1 MKTPLKRLA
10 LVLAMVILVAGG
22 YAFGRMTAQRTP
34 APTQEAKPS
43 AHTTSAP
50 SNQDALA
57 LSKALSE
64 IDALKAERKTL
75 QDALAAQQ
83 AQSPEQAQQ
92 GEPPR
97 RRSWQ
102 ERMEEMKKSDPERY
116 KEEMARRERFMNEM
130 AQARTERANF
140 LEDIDTDLLSQEQKQ
155 IHAQYVATLA
165 KQDALEQEFRKH
177 MEAGTQPTE
186 ELQTAMR
193 ETRDAMR
200 SLREAERSALLGAIA
215 TSMGLS
221 SDEATGFSQLV
232 SDVFDATSGFPGR
245 MRGAQPPP
253 PQPAQ

>member
-1 MKTPLKRLA
+1 MKTPLKCLSFG
-10 LVLAMVILVAGG
+10 LGIVILVAGG
-22 YAFGRMTAQRTP
+22 YAFGRMSAQRTTALP
-34 APTQEAKPS
+34 QASKPS
-43 AHTTSAP
+43 PNAPATP

-75 QDALAAQQ
+75 QDALASQQ
-83 AQSPEQAQQ
+83 AQSAEQAQP

-102 ERMEEMKKSDPERY
+102 ERMEELKKTDPERY
-116 KEEMARRERFMNEM
+116 KEEMARRERFMTEM

-140 LEDIDTDLLSQEQKQ
+140 LDDIDTDLLSQEQKQ

-186 ELQTAMR
+186 ELQSAMR
-193 ETRDAMR
+193 ETMNTMR
-200 SLREAERSALLGAIA
+200 TLREDERSALLSAIA

-221 SDEATGFSQLV
+221 SDEATDFSQLV

-245 MRGAQPPP
+245 MRRGQQPP

>member
-1 MKTPLKRLA
+1 MKTPLKLLS
-10 LVLAMVILVAGG
+10 LVLGVVILVAGG
-22 YAFGRMTAQRTP
+22 YAFGRISAQRTP
-34 APTQEAKPS
+34 APAQEPEPS
-43 AHTTSAP
+43 PRTASTP

-64 IDALKAERKTL
+64 IDALKAERKSL

-83 AQSPEQAQQ
+83 AQDPEQAQQ
-92 GEPPR
+92 GEQPR

-102 ERMEEMKKSDPERY
+102 ERMEEMKKNDPERY
-116 KEEMARRERFMNEM
+116 KAEMERRERFMNEM

-140 LEDIDTDLLSQEQKQ
+140 LDDIDTDLLSQEQKQ
-155 IHAQYVATLA
+155 VHAQYVATLA

-177 MEAGTQPTE
+177 MEEGTQPTE

-200 SLREAERSALLGAIA
+200 SLREAERSALLSAIA

-221 SDEATGFSQLV
+221 GNAV
-232 SDVFDATSGFPGR
+232 SDFSELVTDVFSATSGFPGR